1 MAVRDV
7 TRDSVESAIDEFRR
21 IGTDAMLKKYGG
33 ARATRYYVRD
43 GGGDFDQ
50 KLVVRAAHVHQD
62 LGELPPRGPGWFNA
76 RQAYDLLDRLG
87 FTLVDKRSPSD
98 NAPPRGGGSGR
109 GGGGDGEGPNHKAL
123 RLWVQNHPKRVVK
136 RLRGVETATE
146 VELLSG
152 DRVDVVYRTAREIIT
167 IEVKS
172 RDSGWADLQRGV
184 YQCVKYR
191 AVMEAQE
198 AQEHQA
204 VQERQ
209 GSVVRSLLVT
219 ESPLPADLNR
229 LAKQLGVSI
238 KVVSPDR

>member
-7 TRDSVESAIDEFRR
+7 TRDSVESALAEFRR
-21 IGTDAMLKKYGG
+21 IGPDAMLKKYGG
-33 ARATRYYVRD
+33 ERSTRYYVLD
-43 GGGDFDQ
+43 GDRGFDQ

-76 RQAYDLLDRLG
+76 GQAHGLLKRLK
-87 FTLVDKRSPSD
+87 FLVVDKLSPIED
-98 NAPPRGGGSGR
+98 APPPGRGGGR
-109 GGGGDGEGPNHKAL
+109 GGGGDGEGPNHEAL
-123 RLWVQNHPKRVVK
+123 RLWVQKHPERVVK
-136 RLRGVETATE
+136 GLRGVETGTE

-152 DRVDVVYRTAREIIT
+152 DRVDVVYRTAREVIT

-172 RDSGWADLQRGV
+172 RDSDWADLRRGV

-198 AQEHQA
+198 G
-204 VQERQ
+204 Q

-219 ESPLPADLNR
+219 ESRLPADLNR
-229 LAKQLGVSI
+229 LAKRLDVSM
-238 KVVSPDR
+238 KVVSPGR